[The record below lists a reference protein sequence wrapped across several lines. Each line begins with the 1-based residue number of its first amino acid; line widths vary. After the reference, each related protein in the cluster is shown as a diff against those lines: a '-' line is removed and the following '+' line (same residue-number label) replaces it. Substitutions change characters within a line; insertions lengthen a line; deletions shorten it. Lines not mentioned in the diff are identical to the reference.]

1 MEHMD
6 SARPPALALVDER
19 REQGIK
25 ALFESEYSNL
35 VRLASLLVD
44 DRGSAEDVVQDSFV
58 KLYRAWD
65 RVVDPASAQAYLRSI
80 VMNTARSALRHR
92 RMVRDRRTPNR
103 PEPPGP
109 AENAVASEEQRGVI
123 AAIQQLSRRCR
134 EVLVLRYYGDL
145 SEREIAETLGIAP
158 GTVKSY
164 AHEGMQRIAEILEA
178 SR

>member
-1 MEHMD
+1 M
-6 SARPPALALVDER
+6 
-19 REQGIK
+19 
-25 ALFESEYSNL
+25 
-35 VRLASLLVD
+35 RLASLLVD

-65 RVVDPASAQAYLRSI
+65 RLTDPASAKAYLRSI
-80 VMNTARSALRHR
+80 VINTARSALRHR
-92 RMVRDRRTPNR
+92 RVVRVKRPPSR

-109 AENAVASEEQRGVI
+109 AENAVSSDEQRNVI
-123 AAIQQLSRRCR
+123 AAIHQLSRRCR

-164 AHEGMQRIAEILEA
+164 AHEGMQRLTEILEA